1 MRYTPENIESLSDNE
16 VFVFGSNLNG
26 IHAGGTAKLALDKFG
41 AIWGQGVGLQGK
53 SYAIPTKDHNINAFE
68 LRYIRFY
75 VNQFLYISFLY
86 PKKTFLVTK
95 IGCGLA
101 GYTIKDI
108 APMFASHPLNVVIPE
123 EFARFNLDKKIIL

>member
-1 MRYTPENIESLSDNE
+1 MKYTPENIESLSDNE
-16 VFVFGSNLNG
+16 VFVFGSNLYG

-41 AIWGQGVGLQGK
+41 AVWGQGVGLQGK
-53 SYAIPTKDHNINAFE
+53 SYAIPTKDHQMNALE

-75 VNQFLYISFLY
+75 VNQLLYVSFLH

-108 APMFASHPLNVVIPE
+108 APMFTSYPLNVVVPE
-123 EFARFNLDKKIIL
+123 EFAKFNLHKKNIL